1 MSAISEA
8 YQVAAAGQLGGVAA
22 FLGGFAATF
31 MAALLAAR
39 LTGKAAGAAI
49 VLSALAAVAFIICVV
64 GATGLQAGL
73 HPDAPEL
80 VSNGGRL
87 ALSHAAM
94 GLGFMVGIIGLLLAI
109 GAGGWIRSRKTGWA
123 TSGLAFASLAILLAL
138 TISVG

>member
-1 MSAISEA
+1 VSELSEA
-8 YQVAAAGQLGGVAA
+8 YLAAAAAQLGGVAA

-39 LTGKAAGAAI
+39 LPGRAAGVAI
-49 VLSALAAVAFIICVV
+49 VLSAMAAVGFIISVV

-80 VSNGGRL
+80 VSDRNRL

-94 GLGFMVGIIGLLLAI
+94 GLGFMAGMIGLLLAI
-109 GAGGWIRSRKTGWA
+109 GAGGWIRSKKMGLA
-123 TSGLAFASLAILLAL
+123 TSGLALISLAILIGL
-138 TISVG
+138 TITVG